1 MEAPSRVSR
10 RHMAAGGSFWDERG
24 FKISTNNNNKKKKI

>member
-10 RHMAAGGSFWDERG
+10 RHIAAGGGGGAMVLARFEGDDV
-24 FKISTNNNNKKKKI
+24 